1 MLVIGK
7 WKKLFIPLSG
17 KSVAAGALSVMSSYN
32 EIDGIPCTANSN
44 LLTGL
49 LKKRWQFKGF
59 VVSDLY
65 AIGGLRE
72 HGVADTDYEAA
83 VKAVNAGVDSDLGTN
98 VYAGQLVNAVKGRC
112 AGGCD

>member
-1 MLVIGK
+1 MEEAIYPPFREAVT
-7 WKKLFIPLSG
+7 
-17 KSVAAGALSVMSSYN
+17 AGALSVMSSYN

-49 LKKRWQFKGF
+49 LKERWQFKGF

-98 VYAGQLVNAVKGRC
+98 VYAGQLVNAVKGEMCRRL
-112 AGGCD
+112 